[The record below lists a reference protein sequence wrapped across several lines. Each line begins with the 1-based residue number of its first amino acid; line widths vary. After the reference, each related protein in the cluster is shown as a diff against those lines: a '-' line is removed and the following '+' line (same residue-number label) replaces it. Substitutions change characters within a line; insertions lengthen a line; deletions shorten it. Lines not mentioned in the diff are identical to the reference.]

1 MLVII
6 LNGRKSAQPCSFLK
20 AYKHIYRYKHIMAF
34 LLIIHLLLCCSI
46 IIESVFV
53 ILLLVYWYHSLS
65 YIRYLLSTY
74 YVSEFFR
81 YWRYSGKKKKKS
93 LFSLNLYFI
102 PKLSRDRHKQRSQ
115 IYLIITKGYGG
126 KTGRERER
134 TQLTKDTW
142 NQKEH
147 LLVLCLFIFFSFL
160 SLI

>member
-6 LNGRKSAQPCSFLK
+6 LNGRKLTQPCSFMK
-20 AYKHIYRYKHIMAF
+20 AYKHICRYKHIMAF
-34 LLIIHLLLCCSI
+34 LLIIRLLLCCSI

-74 YVSEFFR
+74 YVSEFFK

-102 PKLSRDRHKQRSQ
+102 PKLGRDRHKQRSQ
-115 IYLIITKGYGG
+115 IYLIITNGYGG

-147 LLVLCLFIFFSFL
+147 LLILCFFFFSFL